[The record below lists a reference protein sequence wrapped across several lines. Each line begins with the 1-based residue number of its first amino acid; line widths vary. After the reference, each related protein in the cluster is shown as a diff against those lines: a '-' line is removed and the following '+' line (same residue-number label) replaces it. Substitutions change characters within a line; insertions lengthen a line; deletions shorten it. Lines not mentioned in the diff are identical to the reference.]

1 LRSFCDRA
9 RSQRGAAA
17 VEAGLITTFL
27 MPLMMGVFVYG
38 NWFWQL
44 QDVPG
49 LTARAPYGSIQGSQL
64 SCQGLIDRVEA
75 TVVANAATVGGA
87 IPVDADDVTVTIL
100 QVLPVVGA
108 IVKVEV
114 SAAIDSSFTG
124 ILPGGGEVH
133 SETTVR
139 LDNVTLN
146 VPSC

>member
-1 LRSFCDRA
+1 MRPWSNRA
-9 RSQRGAAA
+9 RAERGAAA

-44 QDVPG
+44 QDVPA
-49 LTARAPYGSIQGSQL
+49 LTAHAPYGGIQGSGL
-64 SCQGLIDRVEA
+64 TCQGLIDRVEA
-75 TVVANAATVGGA
+75 TVLANAATVGGA
-87 IPVDADDVTVTIL
+87 IPIDADDVTVTVL
-100 QVLPVVGA
+100 EVLPVVGA

-114 SAAIDSSFTG
+114 SATVDSSFTA
-124 ILPGGGEVH
+124 ILPDGGRVH

-146 VPSC
+146 VASC